1 MSLRI
6 VSLLP
11 SATEIVC
18 ALGLRESLVG
28 VSHECD
34 FPADVVGL
42 PVLTRAKLDA
52 SRPSADIDR
61 DVRDLLAGGLGIYAI
76 DVDALGALRP
86 DLIVTQDQCDVCAVS
101 YGEVQAAVRAITHPG
116 TAIVSLRPGRLE
128 DVWRDVEVVAE
139 AAGVAS
145 RGREVADRLR
155 ERVTRLAA
163 RTATLPRQR
172 LACIEWLAPLM
183 AAGNWVPDLAGA
195 AGAVC
200 ELAQP
205 GAHSTW
211 LEWPALVD
219 DRPDVLCA
227 MPCGF
232 TLARTVAELGDLLR
246 EPRWHE
252 IPAVRNGRVFAVDGS
267 SYFNRPGPRLAESA
281 EILAGIV
288 HPAELG
294 HLVPRDAVCRVGMD
308 VRRSPIADASA

>member
-18 ALGLRESLVG
+18 ALGLRDSLVG

-34 FPADVVGL
+34 FPGDVVGL

-76 DVDALGALRP
+76 DVGALGRLKP

-101 YGEVQAAVRAITHPG
+101 YGEVQAAVRALAHPG
-116 TAIVSLRPGRLE
+116 TAIVSLRPSRLE
-128 DVWRDVEVVAE
+128 DVWRDVETVAE
-139 AAGVAS
+139 AAGIANH
-145 RGREVADRLR
+145 GRTIANGLR
-155 ERVTRLAA
+155 ERVARLAE
-163 RTATLPRQR
+163 RTRQLSRQR

-183 AAGNWVPDLAGA
+183 AAGNWVPDLAAA

-205 GAHSTW
+205 GAHSGW
-211 LEWPALVD
+211 LEWQTLVD

-232 TLARTVAELGDLLR
+232 TLERTVQELGDLMR
-246 EPRWHE
+246 EPRWQAL
-252 IPAVRNGRVFAVDGS
+252 PAVRVGRMFAVDGS

-281 EILAGIV
+281 EILAGIL
-288 HPAELG
+288 HPDELG
-294 HLVPRDAVCRVGMD
+294 HLVPRGAVQRVALD
-308 VRRSPIADASA
+308 VVGTTSTEASA

>member
-18 ALGLRESLVG
+18 ALGLRDALVG

-61 DVRDLLAGGLGIYAI
+61 DVRTLLADGLGIYTI
-76 DVDALGALRP
+76 DVEKLRTLAP

-101 YGEVQAAVRAITHPG
+101 YGEVQAAVRALAHPG
-116 TAIVSLRPGRLE
+116 TEIVSLRPSRLD
-128 DVWRDVEVVAE
+128 DVWRDVETVAE
-139 AAGVAS
+139 AAGVGAH
-145 RGREVADRLR
+145 GRDAANALRARVA
-155 ERVTRLAA
+155 RLAEH
-163 RTATLPRQR
+163 TAQLPPQR
-172 LACIEWLAPLM
+172 LACVEWLAPLM
-183 AAGNWVPDLAGA
+183 AAGNWVPELAAA
-195 AGAVC
+195 AGAIC
-200 ELAQP
+200 QLAEA
-205 GAHSTW
+205 GAHSSW
-211 LEWPALVD
+211 LDWQALVD

-232 TLARTVAELGDLLR
+232 TLARTVAEMTELLR

-252 IPAVRNGRVFAVDGS
+252 LPAVRNGRVFAVDGS

-281 EILAGIV
+281 EILAGIL

-294 HLVPRDAVCRVGMD
+294 HLIPRDAVAH
-308 VRRSPIADASA
+308 IAGDAACTASAQ